1 MHEYEQHVV
10 CVNNTLLGL
19 TLENTII
26 AKLFEENKQEKLKNG
41 MLKECL
47 REQKHAKEKV
57 MKACNHVK
65 QKLQDL
71 RDSGLRQMRLYMEA
85 RCNILKKGNIRL
97 ANEHLSQRSLPH
109 MCFQLSQEYPF
120 NSNQA
125 ELVYEAMS
133 RYETSTN
140 VRFVTTATC
149 EKEGMSFCD
158 SCKNWVDFK
167 HPTSGHDCNSSI
179 GILEG
184 GAQIM
189 NLADR
194 CFEVDDDLKTVY
206 GTAMHEIG
214 HSL

>member
-1 MHEYEQHVV
+1 
-10 CVNNTLLGL
+10 
-19 TLENTII
+19 
-26 AKLFEENKQEKLKNG
+26 

-47 REQKHAKEKV
+47 REQKHAMEKV
-57 MKACNHVK
+57 MKACRHVNL
-65 QKLQDL
+65 KLQDL
-71 RDSGLRQMRLYMEA
+71 RDSGLRQMLLDIES
-85 RCNILKKGNIRL
+85 RCDMLKKKNIRF
-97 ANEHLSQRSLPH
+97 ANEHLSLRSLVRSVRLR
-109 MCFQLSQEYPF
+109 MCVATHVLTLSQEYPF

-125 ELVYEAMS
+125 ELIYEAMS
-133 RYETSTN
+133 RYKTSTN

-167 HPTSGHDCNSSI
+167 HPTSGHDRKSSI
-179 GILEG
+179 GILEV

-189 NLADR
+189 SLADR